1 MKKIKLKLNNPVYLG
16 LSIIETSKTL
26 MYEFWYNYIK
36 PKYQKKMQN
45 CVIWILEALLFIL
58 KLKIFRKI
66 LQIMLKKY
74 DASNYEVDRYYEKN
88 E

>member
-45 CVIWILEALLFIL
+45 CVIWILEALFFIL

-66 LQIMLKKY
+66 LQIMLKKI
-74 DASNYEVDRYYEKN
+74 
-88 E
+88 

>member
-45 CVIWILEALLFIL
+45 YVIWILEALLFIL

-66 LQIMLKKY
+66 LQIMLKKI
-74 DASNYEVDRYYEKN
+74 
-88 E
+88 

>member
-45 CVIWILEALLFIL
+45 SVIWILEALFFIL

-66 LQIMLKKY
+66 LQIMLKKI
-74 DASNYEVDRYYEKN
+74 
-88 E
+88 

>member
-36 PKYQKKMQN
+36 PKYQKKNAKLCHMDTGS
-45 CVIWILEALLFIL
+45 FIL
-58 KLKIFRKI
+58 HIKTEDF
-66 LQIMLKKY
+66 
-74 DASNYEVDRYYEKN
+74 
-88 E
+88 